1 MNTLK
6 NGLLAGVF
14 AIGCVSAANAQVNA
28 SDSVMNHVK
37 GNRLSVGG
45 YGEVVYSRMF
55 YSDSYYRYQDAPG
68 HKTTRATGGLT
79 SPTPWS
85 IWATTSERGGPW
97 APK

>member
-28 SDSVMNHVK
+28 SDSVTNHVK

-45 YGEVVYSRMF
+45 YGEVAYSRMF
-55 YSDSYYRYQDAPG
+55 YSDSYYRYQDEVMLVTIVLLIA
-68 HKTTRATGGLT
+68 LVQLIQT
-79 SPTPWS
+79 SCDL
-85 IWATTSERGGPW
+85 IARHIDHR
-97 APK
+97 